1 MFSRIT
7 QQFRDVSLA
16 ARISLL
22 IVVIMTFGLTVAGV
36 GTVSV
41 LRDSLVRQLDTDLED
56 ALASFHYSD
65 ISPNDL
71 GGSCQ
76 LDQSVPN
83 SYVLAVLTP
92 DAEPLCTNRPDG
104 GAYPDMSPLTLPYV
118 ASTDKPFI
126 ISSEDSDT
134 QWRGV
139 ARPVTLH
146 GTNNIGT
153 LVIATSLDGVTN
165 SWRSFTLIYMG
176 FSVIAILLGAA
187 LTRVFSEGALRSLRE
202 VATSAESFA
211 AGDYETRLL
220 SESKT
225 TEIGRLN
232 HSLNTMLDRIESA
245 IAQRDE
251 SVKNM
256 RAFIGDASHE
266 LRTPLVTVR
275 GYAELYRMGALQ
287 SKDDIGSAM
296 DRIESEAK
304 RMGSL
309 VEDLLTLARLDE
321 KRPIKLEPVDLVPL
335 VSQAASDARAQD
347 TERRFKVVEVDPDA
361 TTVIDAETAGTPP
374 ELFAAP
380 PPMLPPA
387 VVIADENAIRQL
399 IANLITNALRYT
411 PDCSPIELGV
421 GVSWQRREAE
431 VHVID
436 HGPGI
441 PAPLR
446 DKIFERFFRTDKSRA
461 RETGG
466 SGLGLAIVA
475 GLVHAHNGRV
485 DVVETRGGGA
495 TFRITLPLADDKS
508 LRELARR
515 ISAEA
520 HSTSGSSPQPRTVG

>member
-1 MFSRIT
+1 MFEKIT
-7 QQFRDVSLA
+7 QQLTDISLA

-41 LRDSLVRQLDTDLED
+41 LRDSLVRQLDLDLQNALED
-56 ALASFHYSD
+56 FNYSD

-71 GGSCQ
+71 GGSCE

-83 SYVLAVLTP
+83 SYVLAVVTP
-92 DAEPLCTNRPDG
+92 DGKAMCSNRPDG
-104 GAYPDMSPLTLPYV
+104 SAYPDFSLLTLPFI
-118 ASTDKPFI
+118 ASTDKPFTLG
-126 ISSEDSDT
+126 SEAGET

-146 GTNNIGT
+146 GTNQLGT

-176 FSVIAILLGAA
+176 FSAIAILLGAA

-211 AGDYETRLL
+211 SGDYETRLD
-220 SESKT
+220 SGSNT

-232 HSLNTMLDRIESA
+232 ASLNSMLDQIESA
-245 IAQRDE
+245 IAQRDT

-256 RAFIGDASHE
+256 RSFIGDASHE

-287 SKDDIGSAM
+287 NPDDIGSAM

-304 RMGSL
+304 RMGTL

-321 KRPIKLEPVDLVPL
+321 KRPLKLQPVDLVPL

-347 TERRFKVVEVDPDA
+347 TERRFKVVEVDPDECS
-361 TTVIDAETAGTPP
+361 VIEAETAGRRP
-374 ELFAAP
+374 ELFAP

-411 PDCSPIELGV
+411 PDGTPIELGV
-421 GVSWQRREAE
+421 GVSWMRREAE

-441 PAPLR
+441 PEQLR
-446 DKIFERFFRTDKSRA
+446 NRIFERFYRTDKSRA

-475 GLVHAHNGRV
+475 GLVQAHGGRV
-485 DVVETRGGGA
+485 DAIETNGGGA
-495 TFRITLPLADDKS
+495 TFRIALPLADDKS

-520 HSTSGSSPQPRTVG
+520 NSTSGSSPQGRTRP

>member
-7 QQFRDVSLA
+7 QQLKDVSLA

-41 LRDSLVRQLDTDLED
+41 LRDSLVRQLDIDLED
-56 ALASFHYSD
+56 ALASFNYSD

-92 DAEPLCTNRPDG
+92 DGEPLCSNRPDG
-104 GAYPDMSPLTLPYV
+104 RAYPDMSTLTLPFV

-126 ISSEDSDT
+126 ISSESSDT
-134 QWRGV
+134 QWRAV
-139 ARPVTLH
+139 ARPVTLN

-153 LVIATSLDGVTN
+153 LVIATSLDGVTG

-187 LTRVFSEGALRSLRE
+187 LTRVFSESALRGLRE

-211 AGDYETRLL
+211 AGDYETRLV

-232 HSLNTMLDRIESA
+232 DSLNTMLDRIESA
-245 IAQRDE
+245 MAQRDE
-251 SVKNM
+251 SVSNM

-287 SKDDIGSAM
+287 NPDDIGSAM
-296 DRIESEAK
+296 ERIESEAK
-304 RMGSL
+304 RMGTL

-321 KRPIKLEPVDLVPL
+321 KRPLKLEPIDLVPL

-361 TTVIDAETAGTPP
+361 TAVIDATTAGTRP
-374 ELFAAP
+374 EIFAP

-411 PDCSPIELGV
+411 PACSPIELGV
-421 GVSWQRREAE
+421 GVSWQRREAQ

-441 PAPLR
+441 PGPLR
-446 DKIFERFFRTDKSRA
+446 AKIFERFFRADKSRD

-475 GLVHAHNGRV
+475 GLVEAHNGTV
-485 DVVETRGGGA
+485 DAVETPGGGA

-520 HSTSGSSPQPRTVG
+520 NSTTGGSPQPHTQT

>member
-1 MFSRIT
+1 MFARFA
-7 QQFRDVSLA
+7 QQLKDISLA

-22 IVVIMTFGLTVAGV
+22 IVAIMTFGLTVAGV

-41 LRDSLVRQLDTDLED
+41 LRDSLVRQVDNDLTD
-56 ALASFHYSD
+56 ALQSFNYDD

-71 GGSCQ
+71 GGSCE

-92 DAEPLCTNRPDG
+92 DGEPLCSNRPDSST
-104 GAYPDMSPLTLPYV
+104 YPELSSLTLPYV
-118 ASTDKPFI
+118 ASNDKPFTVD
-126 ISSEDSDT
+126 SETGDG

-139 ARPVTLH
+139 ARPVTLD
-146 GTNNIGT
+146 GTNDIGT
-153 LVIATSLDGVTN
+153 LFIAASLDGVTN

-187 LTRVFSEGALRSLRE
+187 LTRVFSEGALRGLRE
-202 VATSAESFA
+202 VATSAERFA
-211 AGDYETRLL
+211 SGDYETRLEI
-220 SESKT
+220 ESTT

-232 HSLNTMLDRIESA
+232 VSLNSMLDQIESA
-245 IAQRDE
+245 ISQRDT
-251 SVKNM
+251 SVANM
-256 RAFIGDASHE
+256 RGFIGDASHE

-287 SKDDIGSAM
+287 NPDDIGSAM
-296 DRIESEAK
+296 ERIESEAK

-321 KRPIKLEPVDLVPL
+321 KRPLKLAPVDLVPI
-335 VSQAASDARAQD
+335 VSQAASDARARD
-347 TERRFKVVEVDPDA
+347 TERRFKIVEIDPEISAVV
-361 TTVIDAETAGTPP
+361 DAETAGRAA
-374 ELFAAP
+374 ELFAP
-380 PPMLPPA
+380 PPIMPPA
-387 VVIADENAIRQL
+387 VVIADENSIRQL
-399 IANLITNALRYT
+399 IANLISNALRYT

-441 PAPLR
+441 PAPMR
-446 DKIFERFFRTDKSRA
+446 TKIFERFYRADKSRA

-475 GLVHAHNGRV
+475 GIVQAHGGRV
-485 DVVETRGGGA
+485 DVIETEGGGA
-495 TFRITLPLADDKS
+495 TFRIALPLADDES
-508 LRELARR
+508 LRSLARQ
-515 ISAEA
+515 IAA
-520 HSTSGSSPQPRTVG
+520 DKLSTSGSSPQRPVTA